1 MTPTRT
7 IAFGLVATLLS
18 GAAAFA
24 QADKTVRIV
33 LNEELDVVEPC
44 MAARSNVGR
53 VILQNVNESLTE
65 FVPGESDLK
74 PRLATEWEQVDA
86 DTWRFKLREG
96 VKFHDGSTFDPADVA
111 FTLDRI
117 KTPEFACEVGTKY
130 FGDIDFEVTAVDD
143 TTLEI
148 TTKPGTPILPLLLS
162 TVPIQPSETPKAE
175 FTTKPIGT
183 GPYVFDTWDVGQQIV
198 LKRNP
203 DYWGEQ
209 PAVEEAVYVFRAD
222 PAVAAAMVAT
232 GEADIVPN
240 LAVQDATNP
249 ETDFSYFNSETSS
262 LRIDTQVAPTN
273 DRRVREAMNLAI
285 DRDAMKGT
293 IFPADVEPATQ
304 LVVPTTIGY
313 NHDLEPWPY
322 DPEKAMALIAEA
334 KADGVPVDKEIRIIG
349 RTNIYP
355 NATESMEAMMAML
368 QGVGLNVSLQM
379 YDVGEWNKF
388 FVAPFPEPREPTL
401 TQQMH
406 DNAKGDPVFTAFVKH
421 HTGGAHSMTSDAEL
435 DKLIDDATAA
445 SGEERTK
452 LWEQVF
458 FRANDTI
465 ITDIPMYYMVGF
477 TRVATRLD
485 FTPTIATNSELQLA
499 QIGFK

>member
-130 FGDIDFEVTAVDD
+130 FGDVDFEVAAIDD
-143 TTLEI
+143 TTVEI

-162 TVPIQPSETPKAE
+162 TVPIQPSETSKAE

-183 GPYVFDTWDVGQQIV
+183 GPLCLRHLGRRPAD
-198 LKRNP
+198 RP
-203 DYWGEQ
+203 EAQ
-209 PAVEEAVYVFRAD
+209 PRLLGRAAGGRGGGLCIPRRPGGRRGD
-222 PAVAAAMVAT
+222 
-232 GEADIVPN
+232 G
-240 LAVQDATNP
+240 
-249 ETDFSYFNSETSS
+249 
-262 LRIDTQVAPTN
+262 R
-273 DRRVREAMNLAI
+273 DRR
-285 DRDAMKGT
+285 
-293 IFPADVEPATQ
+293 
-304 LVVPTTIGY
+304 
-313 NHDLEPWPY
+313 
-322 DPEKAMALIAEA
+322 
-334 KADGVPVDKEIRIIG
+334 G
-349 RTNIYP
+349 RHR
-355 NATESMEAMMAML
+355 A
-368 QGVGLNVSLQM
+368 
-379 YDVGEWNKF
+379 
-388 FVAPFPEPREPTL
+388 EPRGAGRDES
-401 TQQMH
+401 
-406 DNAKGDPVFTAFVKH
+406 GD
-421 HTGGAHSMTSDAEL
+421 
-435 DKLIDDATAA
+435 
-445 SGEERTK
+445 
-452 LWEQVF
+452 
-458 FRANDTI
+458 
-465 ITDIPMYYMVGF
+465 
-477 TRVATRLD
+477 
-485 FTPTIATNSELQLA
+485 
-499 QIGFK
+499 